1 MGKSNTNYFTA
12 TRHPFPC
19 FLFLL
24 PLLAAYEGGVMW
36 LGGTHP
42 DDLRNGADA
51 WVRWGMEKLSLDNIN
66 WAPPAIIAALFFI
79 WSLFRFA
86 DIPKALVGTLSG
98 MALES
103 VAFALG
109 LWFLGRSLLPLLE
122 ASNLVQ
128 IKAGPLDESMRQ
140 IITFVGAGIYEE
152 ILFRLV
158 LLTAIRFLFG
168 LLGVPGII
176 ASVIAI
182 LGSAVLFSLA
192 HHIGP
197 YGEEFER
204 RAFIFR
210 LMAGVYFA
218 GLYQTRGFGV
228 SAGAHACYD
237 VMVGVSLG

>member
-1 MGKSNTNYFTA
+1 MGRSSNNYFSA
-12 TRHPFPC
+12 TRHPLPC

-24 PLLAAYEGGVMW
+24 PLLAGYEMGVIW
-36 LGGTHP
+36 LGGTRP
-42 DDLRNGADA
+42 DELRNGADA
-51 WVRWGMEKLSLDNIN
+51 WVRWLMEKLSLQDIN
-66 WAPPAIIAALFFI
+66 WAPPALIAALFLV

-86 DIPKALVGTLSG
+86 DVPKAILGTLTG

-109 LWFLGRSLLPLLE
+109 LWFLGRALLPLLE
-122 ASNLVQ
+122 SANLLQ
-128 IKAGPLDESMRQ
+128 IKTGQLDESMRQ
-140 IITFVGAGIYEE
+140 IVTFVGAGIYEE

-158 LLTAIRFLFG
+158 LLTAIRFLFTI
-168 LLGVPGII
+168 LGAPEI
-176 ASVIAI
+176 ACSIIAI
-182 LGSAVLFSLA
+182 LGSAILFSLA

-204 RAFIFR
+204 RVFIFR

-218 GLYQTRGFGV
+218 GLYQCRGFGI

-237 VMVGVSLG
+237 VMVGVTVG